1 MQTDDAGCTTF
12 WVFSYPFCAT
22 TLYGTVELVVDA
34 IIFPI
39 FKLLLLKKKVFYR
52 LAFMIVF
59 SLNGWQFSPQFKCS
73 SSITSIFARSITAL
87 FIYWT
92 LNPKTKYVFNITL
105 TRCSLVDILTEND

>member
-39 FKLLLLKKKVFYR
+39 FKLLLLKKSVLSSGLYDCVFVKW
-52 LAFMIVF
+52 LAVF
-59 SLNGWQFSPQFKCS
+59 AP
-73 SSITSIFARSITAL
+73 
-87 FIYWT
+87 
-92 LNPKTKYVFNITL
+92 V
-105 TRCSLVDILTEND
+105 